1 VGIEAP
7 RGMITKVKEI
17 VMSILAWIVLGLIGC
32 ALLLS
37 APIDEGSSTGLIQRR
52 EPTAE
57 VPVDFF
63 ENPPER
69 QSLLERFVT

>member
-1 VGIEAP
+1 MNINDLIDIATRLPHPAWAP
-7 RGMITKVKEI
+7 
-17 VMSILAWIVLGLIGC
+17 SCC

-52 EPTAE
+52 ESMAE

-69 QSLLERFVT
+69 QSLLERFVS